1 MISRPIA
8 FNIDEV
14 ICDTPRGIMTIV
26 AKVRYIPA
34 LVLLNRNLQIGIP
47 IAIKTGMSMLE
58 NIIDDLIENITLFLR
73 EVKSS
78 TPSLSMSF
86 DCSLIVGT
94 IVTARE
100 LISVDGIM
108 MIGNVMPI
116 MIPNSDNAS
125 VDE

>member
-1 MISRPIA
+1 
-8 FNIDEV
+8 
-14 ICDTPRGIMTIV
+14 MTIV

-34 LVLLNRNLQIGIP
+34 LVLLNRNLQIGFP
-47 IAIKTGMSMLE
+47 IAINTGMRMLE
-58 NIIDDLIENITLFLR
+58 KIIDDLIENITLFLR

-94 IVTARE
+94 IVTASE

-116 MIPNSDNAS
+116 IIPNSESAS
-125 VDE
+125 VEE